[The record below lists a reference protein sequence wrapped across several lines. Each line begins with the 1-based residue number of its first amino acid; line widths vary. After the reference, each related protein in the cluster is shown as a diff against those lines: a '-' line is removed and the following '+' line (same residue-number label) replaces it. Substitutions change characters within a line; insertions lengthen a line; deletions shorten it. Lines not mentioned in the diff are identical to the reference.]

1 MKPIKAFD
9 EFIKQGIVKRHSPDI
24 SRAEFLVNESK
35 NTYEALIER
44 VTVMGITNKNA
55 NSIAKEC
62 YDSIMEVVRAS
73 MLRNGMHASGMGAH
87 EAEVAYMRNL
97 GLSETDVQFADRL
110 RYFRNGMLYY
120 GTIVDK
126 EYAQQALEFTKRIY
140 PKLKR
145 RVT

>member
-55 NSIAKEC
+55 
-62 YDSIMEVVRAS
+62 
-73 MLRNGMHASGMGAH
+73 
-87 EAEVAYMRNL
+87 
-97 GLSETDVQFADRL
+97 
-110 RYFRNGMLYY
+110 
-120 GTIVDK
+120 TIVSLK
-126 EYAQQALEFTKRIY
+126 LCVQACCAMACMPLEWERM
-140 PKLKR
+140 KR
-145 RVT
+145 R

>member
-1 MKPIKAFD
+1 
-9 EFIKQGIVKRHSPDI
+9 
-24 SRAEFLVNESK
+24 
-35 NTYEALIER
+35 
-44 VTVMGITNKNA
+44 
-55 NSIAKEC
+55 
-62 YDSIMEVVRAS
+62 